1 MRKLIFS
8 LFSFCI
14 LLIASAFKS
23 SDNVIPT
30 KTIEGPVNW
39 ISFEQAVAKAKKNPK
54 PIMIDI
60 YTSWCGPCKMMS
72 STTFGNAQIAKYLN
86 EKYYCVKFDAETFDT
101 IKVSLNSR
109 DSVLNKDGK
118 TKKLVE
124 TPRDFVFIN
133 PAPKG
138 TPRSPHQ
145 FAASILDNQLSYP
158 SIVFLSPQIQRINV
172 IKGFHQPG
180 QFEPIMKYIGS
191 GAWEKQKYDEYLKT
205 FTTEFR

>member
-1 MRKLIFS
+1 MRKLSLPIVGIFIVILVYAFSNQDS
-8 LFSFCI
+8 LST
-14 LLIASAFKS
+14 LDETS
-23 SDNVIPT
+23 
-30 KTIEGPVNW
+30 PVHW
-39 ISFEQAVAKAKKNPK
+39 MSFEQAVAKAKKVPR

-60 YTSWCGPCKMMS
+60 YTTWCGPCKMMS
-72 STTFGNAQIAKYLN
+72 KTTFGNAQIAKYLN

-101 IKVSLNSR
+101 VRVTLNTR

-124 TPRDFVFIN
+124 TPREFVFIN

-158 SIVFLSPQIQRINV
+158 SIVFLSPQIQRINL
-172 IKGFHQPG
+172 IKGFHPPD

-191 GAWEKQKYDEYLKT
+191 GAWEKQKYEEYLKT
-205 FTTEFR
+205 FSTELK

>member
-1 MRKLIFS
+1 MRNF
-8 LFSFCI
+8 LFPI
-14 LLIASAFKS
+14 IALLLIVLIYAFSGESKNV
-23 SDNVIPT
+23 SD
-30 KTIEGPVNW
+30 EGSPVHW
-39 ISFEQAVAKAKKNPK
+39 MSFEQAVAKAKKVPR

-60 YTSWCGPCKMMS
+60 YTTWCGPCKMMS
-72 STTFGNAQIAKYLN
+72 KTTFGNAQIAKYLN

-101 IKVSLNSR
+101 VKVMLNAR

-124 TPRDFVFIN
+124 TPREFVFIN

-158 SIVFLSPQIQRINV
+158 SIVFLSPQIQRINL
-172 IKGFHQPG
+172 IKGFHPPD

-191 GAWEKQKYDEYLKT
+191 GAWEKQKYEEYLKT
-205 FTTEFR
+205 FSTELK